1 MKPGIEFYFDF
12 GSPNAYLSYKCVPA
26 LEQRLGTKVEM
37 KPALLGGIFK
47 ATNNQSP
54 FTAYADIPAKMAY
67 ERLEMTRFVKRHGL
81 NQFRLN
87 PFFPINTLQ
96 LMRGAILAMQTG
108 VFEPYIEMVF
118 SAMWEKGLNMGD
130 EAIFAEQLQSI
141 GIDSAE
147 FIAKLADSNVK
158 QPLVEAT
165 EAAVR
170 RGVFGSPSF
179 FVGDELFFGKD
190 RLDDVEREYLRA
202 TGA

>member
-1 MKPGIEFYFDF
+1 MKPSIEFYFDF
-12 GSPNAYLSYKCVPA
+12 GSPNAYLAYQCIPA
-26 LEQRLGTKVEM
+26 LEERLGTKVEM

-54 FTAYADIPAKMAY
+54 VMAYANIPAKLAY
-67 ERLEMTRFVKRHGL
+67 EKREVARFIKRHGL
-81 NQFRLN
+81 NQFQFN

-96 LMRGAILAMQTG
+96 LMRGSILAMQTG
-108 VFEPYIEMVF
+108 GYEAYIDTMF

-130 EAIFAEQLQSI
+130 EAIFAEQLQSM

-147 FIAKLADSNVK
+147 FIARLADSSVK

-165 EAAVR
+165 EAAVK

-190 RLDDVEREYLRA
+190 RLDDVEREYLSA